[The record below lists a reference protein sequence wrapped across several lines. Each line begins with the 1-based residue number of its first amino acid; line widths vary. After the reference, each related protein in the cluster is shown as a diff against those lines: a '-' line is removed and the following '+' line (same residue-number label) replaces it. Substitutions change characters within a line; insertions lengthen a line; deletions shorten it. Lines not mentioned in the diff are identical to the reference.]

1 MVFTSDNGPAID
13 DGYQDEAAMRLGGHT
28 PSGIYRGGKYSLYE
42 AGNARSFHRAVAL
55 LCETGRAVRRL
66 LADRRL
72 PLGLATLT
80 GVALP
85 EGAAPDSRNHLPEL
99 LGMGHSDREYVIEQN
114 RQNTLAI
121 RCGEWKYLEPSDRQ
135 SYEYRKSVELG
146 NSPRPQL
153 FCISKDPCER
163 HDVAEQYPE
172 IVEELATK
180 LNAVKSGR
188 K

>member
-1 MVFTSDNGPAID
+1 MAGIRPQASTAAASTAFTKPGTRVPFIVRWPSCVKPGEQSAVFSQID
-13 DGYQDEAAMRLGGHT
+13 VYRSLAA
-28 PSGIYRGGKYSLYE
+28 
-42 AGNARSFHRAVAL
+42 
-55 LCETGRAVRRL
+55 
-66 LADRRL
+66 
-72 PLGLATLT
+72 LT

>member
-1 MVFTSDNGPAID
+1 
-13 DGYQDEAAMRLGGHT
+13 MRLGGHT

-42 AGNARSFHRAVAL
+42 AGTRVPFIVRWPSCVKPGEQSAVFSQIDVYRS
-55 LCETGRAVRRL
+55 
-66 LADRRL
+66 LA
-72 PLGLATLT
+72 ALT

-163 HDVAEQYPE
+163 HDVAEQYPG